1 MQDANSSMPRPLFH
15 LTPQRNWMNDPNG
28 LVFHRGRWH
37 AFFQYNPEGADWGNM
52 SWGHA
57 SSADLQHW
65 EELPVA
71 LRYQP
76 DEQVYSGSVVASSPE
91 ENGQLTA
98 YYTSAFADG
107 RQAQSRATSDDG
119 GLTWQRDAA
128 NPVLDRGTTA
138 FRDPKI
144 IRFQNRDGGFRW
156 IMLAVEADDRQVLFF
171 SSTDLRSWEHL
182 STFGPI
188 GAAGVVWECPDLIP
202 LTVGGRPD
210 DVRWVLL
217 LSTNPIGEDADPQ
230 GSSMS
235 FLIGE
240 FDGTAFT
247 TESPE
252 LQRLDHGRDFYAGVS
267 FDSAPDGAATI
278 LAWMSNW
285 RYAGDVPSS
294 PWRGAM
300 SLPRRL
306 SLLEVDGEAR
316 LIQEPPTFVT
326 EHLASLT
333 PATLPTAPHP
343 SVFTLSGH
351 SLVDLHWDPAATGPL
366 RIRLQGDADAI
377 VELVHDTESQ
387 ILRLTRSGT
396 AADAIHPDF
405 SSTSAVPLA
414 ANRKAQLLL
423 SLDGPLL
430 EVFIDGGQATTSNL
444 VVLGSGTVSL
454 TVETERHSSITMATV
469 DLRSPAETGTTVT
482 EDLHPALV

>member
-1 MQDANSSMPRPLFH
+1 MPRPLFH
-15 LTPQRNWMNDPNG
+15 LTPQRHWMNDPNG

-37 AFFQYNPEGADWGNM
+37 AFFQYNPEGSDWGNM

-71 LRYQP
+71 LRYRP
-76 DEQVYSGSVVASSPE
+76 GEQVYSGSVVVSSPG
-91 ENGQLTA
+91 ENGQLVA

-107 RQAQSRATSDDG
+107 RQAQSRAISDDG
-119 GLTWQRDAA
+119 GLTWQRDVD
-128 NPVLDRGTTA
+128 NPVLDRGTNA

-144 IRFQNRDGGFRW
+144 IRFQDHDGGFRW

-188 GAAGVVWECPDLIP
+188 GATGVVWECPDLIP
-202 LTVGGRPD
+202 LAVDGRAD

-217 LSTNPIGEDADPQ
+217 LSTNPIGEDADPE

-235 FLIGE
+235 FVIGQ

-247 TESPE
+247 AESSN

-267 FDSAPDGAATI
+267 FDSAPDGAAVI

-285 RYAGDVPSS
+285 RYAGNVPSS

-306 SLLEVDGEAR
+306 SLISVDGEPR
-316 LIQEPPTFVT
+316 LVQEPPTFVT
-326 EHLASLT
+326 ERLASVT
-333 PATLPTAPHP
+333 PTTLLGSPEPLGLI
-343 SVFTLSGH
+343 LSGH
-351 SLVDLHWDPAATGPL
+351 SLVDLSWDPATTGRL
-366 RIRLQGDADAI
+366 RLHLQGDADAV
-377 VELVHDTESQ
+377 VELVHDIEPQ
-387 ILRLTRSGT
+387 LLRVTRSGV
-396 AADAIHPDF
+396 AVDAVHPDF
-405 SSTSAVPLA
+405 SSTNAVPLA
-414 ANRKAQLLL
+414 ADGKARLLL

-430 EVFIDGGQATTSNL
+430 EVFVNGGRATNSNL
-444 VVLGSGTVSL
+444 VMLGSGSVSL
-454 TVETERHSSITMATV
+454 TLETEQESPVTMSAV
-469 DLRSPAETGTTVT
+469 DLPSPAKIASPMTNKP
-482 EDLHPALV
+482 LPAFV